1 MCKQRLVPILTD
13 TDGGIQVGVESD
25 EEFRFI
31 GHRHRDRTPTILLL
45 GTRDNSSLITTNP
58 LQIIRTSST

>member
-1 MCKQRLVPILTD
+1 MCKQGLVPILTNLD
-13 TDGGIQVGVESD
+13 VGIQCGVESD

-31 GHRHRDRTPTILLL
+31 GHRDRTSTILLL
-45 GTRDNSSLITTNP
+45 GMRDNSSLITTNP